1 MSGIEH
7 TLDDPNVNVK
17 EYFRSFIKLKKID
30 ELIAADNK
38 LFSEVRN
45 LESEKH
51 VLVTQNYKKFVSA
64 TETIN
69 TIKSSL
75 INFEN
80 DLLNLQGKVQNLVL
94 NFNKINA
101 PLEGKLKQT
110 EDILKNNNLIEKKEE
125 ESNEMDFLKKENLKM
140 RIMSIIKKQKI

>member
-1 MSGIEH
+1 M
-7 TLDDPNVNVK
+7 
-17 EYFRSFIKLKKID
+17 
-30 ELIAADNK
+30 
-38 LFSEVRN
+38 RN

-80 DLLNLQGKVQNLVL
+80 DLLNLQSKVQNLVH
-94 NFNKINA
+94 NFNKING
-101 PLEGKLKQT
+101 PLEGKLKET
-110 EDILKNNNLIEKKEE
+110 EEIYKVKKDLKRLKFINDLPRILEKQLNEYIDDPDKKLTTLEKSLI
-125 ESNEMDFLKKENLKM
+125 
-140 RIMSIIKKQKI
+140 

>member
-101 PLEGKLKQT
+101 PLEGKLKET
-110 EDILKNNNLIEKKEE
+110 EEIYKVKKDLKRLKFINDLPSILEKQLMNMSMTQKKN
-125 ESNEMDFLKKENLKM
+125 
-140 RIMSIIKKQKI
+140 

>member
-1 MSGIEH
+1 MVENEP
-7 TLDDPNVNVK
+7 LDQQYLNVK
-17 EYFRSFIKLKKID
+17 DYFTNFIKTQKID
-30 ELIAADNK
+30 ELIAYDNK

-75 INFEN
+75 VGFEK
-80 DLLNLQGKVQNLVL
+80 DLLNLQGKVQNLVS
-94 NFNKINA
+94 NFNSINSSVD
-101 PLEGKLKQT
+101 GKLKQT
-110 EDILKNNNLIEKKEE
+110 EEIYK
-125 ESNEMDFLKKENLKM
+125 
-140 RIMSIIKKQKI
+140 IKKDLKRLKFISDLPNILEKQLALY

>member
-101 PLEGKLKQT
+101 PLEGKLKET
-110 EDILKNNNLIEKKEE
+110 
-125 ESNEMDFLKKENLKM
+125 
-140 RIMSIIKKQKI
+140 